1 MFAPVLRTV
10 LCGLTAASLLA
21 FIPLTAA
28 QENAVNNEL
37 PQVLLKTTKGDVV
50 IELYE
55 DEAPNTVANFV
66 SLVEKKFYNGLTFHR
81 VLDGFMA
88 QGGCPKGTGTEG
100 PGYCIPCECY
110 QANAR
115 KHEKGV
121 LAMAHAGRDTGG
133 SQFYI
138 TFVET
143 PHLNGKHTVFGKVIK
158 GMDAVEK
165 LQRIDPSRRD
175 PNTPPDKITEA
186 TMVKKRDHKY
196 EPKTL
201 PSRR

>member
-1 MFAPVLRTV
+1 MRHA
-10 LCGLTAASLLA
+10 LCGLMTASLLA

-28 QENAVNNEL
+28 QEKAVNPNEL

-55 DEAPNTVANFV
+55 DEAPNTVANFI
-66 SLVEKKFYNGLTFHR
+66 SLIEKKYYNGLTFHR

-100 PGYCIPCECY
+100 PGYAVPCECY

-121 LAMAHAGRDTGG
+121 LSMAHAGRDTGG
-133 SQFYI
+133 SQFFI
-138 TFVET
+138 TFVAT
-143 PHLNGKHTVFGKVIK
+143 PHLDGKHTVFGKVIK
-158 GMDAVEK
+158 GMENVEK
-165 LQRIDPSRRD
+165 LQRVDPGRRD
-175 PNTPPDKITEA
+175 PNIQPDKIEEA
-186 TMVKKRDHKY
+186 TVIRKRDHKY